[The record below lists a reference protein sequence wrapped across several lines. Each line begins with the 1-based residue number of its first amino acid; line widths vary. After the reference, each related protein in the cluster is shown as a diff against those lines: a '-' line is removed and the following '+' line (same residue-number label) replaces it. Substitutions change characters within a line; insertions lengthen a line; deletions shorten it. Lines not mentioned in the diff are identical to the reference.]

1 MARKIGVGM
10 IGAGFMGKTHS
21 NAYYKVARFFKV
33 DAEPEMRVL
42 CALPEAAVKAFAQQW
57 CWKEW
62 STDYREVVK
71 RDDLE
76 LIDVNTPNNLHAEVS
91 IAALE
96 AGKNVI
102 CEKPLAMNVKECKA
116 MVAAAKKSGKKNMVS
131 FNYRRVP
138 AVSLAKKMIEDGKIG
153 KVFHIR
159 SSYLQDWIMDPK
171 FPRVWRL
178 VKAITGSGAHGDLN
192 AHIIDLARYLVGDFE
207 EVVGHAETFITERP
221 LMEESI
227 GLTGKAGKK
236 TGKVDVDDAVV
247 FIARMKGGAIG
258 TFEATRFAGGRRNQ
272 NQFEINGDKGTLVW
286 QLERMNELQYFS
298 REESSETQG
307 FRTIIVTQPEHP
319 YMQAWWP
326 AGHIVGYEHSFIN
339 EIYDLIQALA
349 NNKPITPT
357 FEDGLRCQ
365 EVLDAVL
372 KSAEERRWVKIS
384 EVK

>member
-21 NAYYKVARFFKV
+21 NSYYKVARFFKV

-62 STDYREVVK
+62 STNYKEVVK

-96 AGKNVI
+96 AGKHVI

-116 MVAAAKKSGKKNMVS
+116 MVAAARKSGKKNMVS

-153 KVFHIR
+153 KVYHIR

-192 AHIIDLARYLVGDFE
+192 AHIIDLARYLIGDFE
-207 EVVGHAETFITERP
+207 EVVGHAETFIHERP

-227 GLTGKAGKK
+227 GSTGKAGKK

-247 FIARMKGGAIG
+247 FIAKMKNGAIG
-258 TFEATRFAGGRRNQ
+258 TFEATRFAAGRRNQ
-272 NQFEINGDKGTLVW
+272 NQFEINGDKGSLVW
-286 QLERMNELQYFS
+286 KLESMNELQYFD
-298 REESSETQG
+298 RTESSETQG

-339 EIYDLIQALA
+339 EIYDLIQAIA
-349 NNKPITPT
+349 NDKPITPT

-384 EVK
+384 EMK